1 MEVSPGAR
9 PGLVVLQER
18 QAVSQERCCSRGFG
32 AVEGFFRCHNT
43 KTQQNP
49 TQRARGR
56 AAVAPQGTRVGHRS
70 PCPLLP
76 AGVGSGASASECNG
90 VG

>member
-1 MEVSPGAR
+1 MSPGAR
-9 PGLVVLQER
+9 PGLAAPQER
-18 QAVSQERCCSRGFG
+18 RAVSQERRCSRAFG

-49 TQRARGR
+49 TQRVRGR
-56 AAVAPQGTRVGHRS
+56 AAVAPQGTRVGHGS
-70 PCPLLP
+70 PCLLLP